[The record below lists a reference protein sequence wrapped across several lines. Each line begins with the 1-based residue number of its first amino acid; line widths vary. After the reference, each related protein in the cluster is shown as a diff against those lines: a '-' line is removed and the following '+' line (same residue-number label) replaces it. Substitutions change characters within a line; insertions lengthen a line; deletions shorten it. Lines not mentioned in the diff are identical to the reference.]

1 MIESAQRGPVALHT
15 DLSLALQIQEMD
27 LRIQVLTR
35 EIDGLPKR
43 IAAVEARLASHKQAL
58 AQTKAVLEQNKKDH
72 RQFERQIDDQK
83 QKISKLQDQMNGA
96 KTNEQFRAFQHE
108 IQFCKDAID
117 NLEEAIL
124 GKMEEAEELQQNVT
138 TAEASLKVESAK
150 VAEDVRLAK
159 ARIEADR
166 SEREQKLVD
175 RSALSAKISPPT
187 LLVYER
193 IRKTRG
199 VAIAPVEDEKCGA
212 CHVRLRPKLLQDL
225 GLLTQGILTCE
236 SCGLII
242 YRPEQ
247 VADEESAQSSAAPSK
262 A

>member
-1 MIESAQRGPVALHT
+1 MHT
-15 DLSLALQIQEMD
+15 DLSLALQIQGMD
-27 LRIQVLTR
+27 LRIQALTR

-58 AQTKAVLEQNKKDH
+58 AETKAVLEQNKKDH

-108 IQFCKDAID
+108 IRFCKDAID
-117 NLEEAIL
+117 DLEEGIL
-124 GKMEEAEELQQNVT
+124 GKMEEAEQLQQDVSK
-138 TAEASLKVESAK
+138 AEASLKVESAK

-166 SEREQKLVD
+166 KEREIKLAD
-175 RSALSAKISPPT
+175 RRALSAKISPAI
-187 LLVYER
+187 LRVYQR

-199 VAIAPVEDEKCGA
+199 VAITAVTAENCDS

-225 GLLTQGILTCE
+225 GQLSEGILTCE

-242 YRPEQ
+242 YRPDPDAE
-247 VADEESAQSSAAPSK
+247 AESGTVSAAP
-262 A
+262 ANA

>member
-1 MIESAQRGPVALHT
+1 MHT
-15 DLSLALQIQEMD
+15 DLSLALQIQGMD
-27 LRIQVLTR
+27 LRIQALTR

-58 AQTKAVLEQNKKDH
+58 AETKAVLEQNKKDH

-117 NLEEAIL
+117 ELEEAIL
-124 GKMEEAEELQQNVT
+124 GKMEEAEQLQQDVSK
-138 TAEASLKVESAK
+138 AEASLKIESAK

-166 SEREQKLVD
+166 EEREQKLAD
-175 RSALSAKISPPT
+175 RRALSAKIGPT
-187 LLVYER
+187 ILRVYER

-199 VAIAPVEDEKCGA
+199 IAITAVTGENCGS

-225 GLLTQGILTCE
+225 GQLSEGILTCE

-242 YRPEQ
+242 YRLEPDGE
-247 VADEESAQSSAAPSK
+247 AESGEISAAP
-262 A
+262 ADA

>member
-1 MIESAQRGPVALHT
+1 MHT
-15 DLSLALQIQEMD
+15 DLSLALQIQDMD
-27 LRIQVLTR
+27 LRIQALTR
-35 EIDGLPKR
+35 EIEGLPKR

-58 AQTKAVLEQNKKDH
+58 ANTKAVLDQNKKDH
-72 RQFERQIDDQK
+72 RQLERQIEDQK

-117 NLEEAIL
+117 DLEEAIL
-124 GKMEEAEELQQNVT
+124 GKMEEAEELQQNVA

-166 SEREQKLVD
+166 EERQQKLAG
-175 RSALSAKISPPT
+175 RQALSAKVSPMT
-187 LLVYER
+187 LRVYER

-199 VAIAPVEDEKCGA
+199 VAITAVDGENCGS

-225 GLLTQGILTCE
+225 GQLSQGILTCE

-247 VADEESAQSSAAPSK
+247 DAGAESAESSAVPSK